1 MKKNK
6 IKVIGLFSGCG
17 GLDLGFKQA
26 GYDLIWANDILKDAC
41 DTYRLNIGGH
51 IVNEDITKIDLNT
64 IPNADIII
72 GGPPCQG
79 FSGIGKRDPNDNRS
93 ALVYSYLDV
102 VNKVQP
108 KIFLFENVT
117 GIKSSKAADG
127 SKVIDNL
134 KQAFENIGYHINIFT
149 LNAADYGVPQRRK
162 RVFIIGNKLGV
173 DISVPPQT
181 HFENKEGK
189 RKWISSFEAISDL
202 DSPTENGETKY
213 KHQPK
218 NEYQTL
224 MRKNADKTTL
234 HIVPYSSPTD
244 KQIISH
250 VKPGGNY
257 MDIPDSVSTKRIM
270 YFKST
275 GGRTTTYGRLDPEMP
290 NYTINTHFNR
300 PNIGCN
306 IHYEEDR
313 MITIR
318 EGLRFQSF
326 PDDFQL
332 ISKTQRN
339 YYVQVGNAVP
349 PLLSK
354 AWAEHLLKYLED
366 IPSPK
371 AIHIAKSL
379 ESQTHKPELV
389 NEYAFANAENHTE

>member
-1 MKKNK
+1 MKKNN

-41 DTYRLNIGGH
+41 DTYRLNIGDH

-108 KIFLFENVT
+108 RIFLFENVT

-134 KQAFENIGYHINIFT
+134 KQAFENLGYHINIYT

-162 RVFIIGNKLGV
+162 RVFIIGNKVGV
-173 DISVPPQT
+173 DISAPPQT
-181 HFENKEGK
+181 HFENKVGK

-213 KHQPK
+213 KNQPK

-224 MRKNADKTTL
+224 MRKNSDKTTL

-244 KQIISH
+244 KEIISH

-306 IHYEEDR
+306 IHYKEDR

-354 AWAEHLLKYLED
+354 AWAEHLLTYLD
-366 IPSPK
+366 IPSSK
-371 AIHIAKSL
+371 AIHIAKSH
-379 ESQTHKPELV
+379 ESPPHKPKLV
-389 NEYAFANAENHTE
+389 KVYVFANAENDTE

>member
-1 MKKNK
+1 M
-6 IKVIGLFSGCG
+6 
-17 GLDLGFKQA
+17 
-26 GYDLIWANDILKDAC
+26 
-41 DTYRLNIGGH
+41 
-51 IVNEDITKIDLNT
+51 
-64 IPNADIII
+64 
-72 GGPPCQG
+72 
-79 FSGIGKRDPNDNRS
+79 
-93 ALVYSYLDV
+93 
-102 VNKVQP
+102 
-108 KIFLFENVT
+108 
-117 GIKSSKAADG
+117 
-127 SKVIDNL
+127 
-134 KQAFENIGYHINIFT
+134 
-149 LNAADYGVPQRRK
+149 
-162 RVFIIGNKLGV
+162 
-173 DISVPPQT
+173 
-181 HFENKEGK
+181 
-189 RKWISSFEAISDL
+189 

-257 MDIPDSVSTKRIM
+257 MDIPDSVSTNRIM

>member
-41 DTYRLNIGGH
+41 DTYRLNIGDH

-102 VNKVQP
+102 VNYVQP

-134 KQAFENIGYHINIFT
+134 KQAFENIGYHINIYT

-162 RVFIIGNKLGV
+162 RVFIIGNKVGV
-173 DISVPPQT
+173 DISAPPQT
-181 HFENKEGK
+181 HFEKIEGK

-244 KQIISH
+244 KEIIRH

-354 AWAEHLLKYLED
+354 AWAEHLLTYLVN
-366 IPSPK
+366 IPYPK
-371 AIHIAKSL
+371 DIHIAKSHK
-379 ESQTHKPELV
+379 SQPHKPKLV
-389 NEYAFANAENHTE
+389 KEYVFANAENDTE